1 MSESFIE
8 LRNIRKEFSGMVALD
23 DVSLNIRKGEIHC
36 LAGENGSGK
45 STLIK
50 VMSGVYQP
58 NGGEIWI
65 DGKPVGKLSPI
76 ESIDHGIQ
84 VIYQDFSL
92 FGNLTVAEN
101 LAMNVQLRE
110 KKKILNWK
118 RVRQIATE
126 AVHRLGVNL
135 DLDTE
140 VEKLPTAGKQ
150 LVAIARALM
159 SDARLII
166 MDEPTTALTGKEVET
181 LFRIVRDIQARGI
194 AILFVSHKMREM
206 LEISEHITVI
216 RNGSKVAD
224 GPTSDFDEALISR
237 HMTGTDITTEPYV
250 WTAPADTTTTPPRIE
265 ARGLTVDGH
274 FEDIDLNIHA
284 GEIVGLSGLLGSGR
298 TELVLALFGMLPGY
312 QGKILVDGVETKLS
326 SPQDAIA
333 AGVAYVPEDRL
344 SEGLFLTQG
353 IDRNMLSTSY
363 ERLAPSMIIDRKRA
377 DTLVDKMIAEMQI
390 ATTSGKKMVNE
401 LSGGNQQRVVLA
413 RWLLTDA
420 RVLILNGPT
429 VGVDVGSKAEIH
441 RKIREL
447 SVQKGLAVL
456 MISDDVPELI
466 QNCNRIIMM
475 HRGRFTDEMACA
487 ETSDGQI
494 SSLLRTLK

>member
-1 MSESFIE
+1 
-8 LRNIRKEFSGMVALD
+8 MVALD

-58 NGGEIWI
+58 DGGEIWI
-65 DGKPVGKLSPI
+65 DGKPAGKLSPI
-76 ESIDHGIQ
+76 GSIDHGVQ

-126 AVHRLGVNL
+126 AVHRLGVDL
-135 DLDTE
+135 DLDTD

-216 RNGSKVAD
+216 RNGNKVAD
-224 GPTSDFDEALISR
+224 GPTRDFDEALITR
-237 HMTGTDITTEPYV
+237 HMTGSDIASEPYA
-250 WTAPADTTTTPPRIE
+250 WTPDDSATPPRIE
-265 ARGLTVDGH
+265 TRGLTLPGH
-274 FEDIDLNIHA
+274 FEDINLSIHA
-284 GEIVGLSGLLGSGR
+284 GEIVGLSGLLGAGR

-312 QGKILVDGVETKLS
+312 QGKILIDGAETKLT

-333 AGVAYVPEDRL
+333 AGISYVPEDRL

-363 ERLAPSMIIDRKRA
+363 ERLAPSTIIDRKRA

-420 RVLILNGPT
+420 RILILNGPT

-447 SVQKGLAVL
+447 AVQKGLAVL

-475 HRGRFTDEMACA
+475 HRGRFTDEMASA
-487 ETSDGQI
+487 NTSDGQI

>member
-1 MSESFIE
+1 
-8 LRNIRKEFSGMVALD
+8 MVALD

-224 GPTSDFDEALISR
+224 GPTSDFDEALITR

-274 FEDIDLNIHA
+274 FEDI
-284 GEIVGLSGLLGSGR
+284 
-298 TELVLALFGMLPGY
+298 ELVLALFGMLPGY

-420 RVLILNGPT
+420 RILILNGPT